1 MSLYPASFVVLVLIA
16 LEILQT
22 ASSYDKFKYVTPI
35 ALGVI
40 SIIEGSIIF
49 NSVKDIWNFI
59 FIEDWKKSRNSASVQ
74 LVVKNLGHS
83 KIRPVILGALLVGT
97 IWILSTI

>member
-22 ASSYDKFKYVTPI
+22 ASSYGKFRYITPI

-59 FIEDWKKSRNSASVQ
+59 FIEDWKKSRNSASVL

-83 KIRPVILGALLVGT
+83 KIETGIVGMF
-97 IWILSTI
+97 LAVL